1 MREPMSRHHCIL
13 QIMPA
18 DGWWAVWA
26 DDSMTP
32 IYSRV
37 RVISFALVEFW
48 LTSHTHSYQCDQERG
63 DQPDDRM
70 IVPVIRMGDV
80 TEIIDPRDASNFV
93 GCWHQDEWTEEN
105 IVAIAEAYYESK
117 GPDIQ

>member
-32 IYSRV
+32 IYIRE

-48 LTSHTHSYQCDQERG
+48 LSRDTLSFRCDRERG
-63 DQPDDRM
+63 DEPDDRM
-70 IVPVIRMGDV
+70 IVPVTRMEDA
-80 TEIIDPRDASNFV
+80 TEIIDPRDVSNFV

-105 IVAIAEAYYESK
+105 IVAIVEAYYERK
-117 GPDIQ
+117 KVM